1 MTPRRMFLAVVWV
14 CVALA
19 IRGYGAIGGDAAILS
34 GLLFLLWTLP
44 FGVIWQF
51 LLYERALALMSVQVA
66 QFLGDLATMVLFV
79 LFWFVLVPLV
89 ATKPQEAH
97 KGREN

>member
-1 MTPRRMFLAVVWV
+1 MSRRIFLAVVWV
-14 CVALA
+14 CAALA
-19 IRGYGAIGGDAAILS
+19 IRGYGATGGDAAVLS

-51 LLYERALALMSVQVA
+51 LLYERALTFMSVQAA
-66 QFLGDLATMVLFV
+66 QFLGDLATIILFV

-89 ATKPQEAH
+89 STKSREAGKDRAT
-97 KGREN
+97 